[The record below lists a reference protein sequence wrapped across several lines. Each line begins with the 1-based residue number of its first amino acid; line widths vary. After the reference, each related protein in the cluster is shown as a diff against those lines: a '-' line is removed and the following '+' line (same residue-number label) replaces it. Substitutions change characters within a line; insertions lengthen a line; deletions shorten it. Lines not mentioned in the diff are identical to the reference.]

1 MCVCV
6 CVSKRE
12 SDSEC
17 VCVCVFPSLKPDS
30 ESLDT
35 THAES
40 EAEVQRWGSV
50 WSDGE
55 REGLTGASESLS
67 LLNADTS

>member
-6 CVSKRE
+6 S
-12 SDSEC
+12 
-17 VCVCVFPSLKPDS
+17 SLKPDS